1 MAGLLAKIGFG
12 SAKSA
17 ADDVAKE
24 GAEQAAKASSAWARN
39 LRKATL
45 GSAAIGGGAYGI
57 GSVGDAYESQKSEAE
72 TAAWLEQREQI
83 LNDPHLSS
91 EEKGRYLDS
100 LTHPEKAGSG
110 GLMDRLNNL
119 SITGAIMLVAFG
131 YLGIR
136 ALNVLGGMA

>member
-1 MAGLLAKIGFG
+1 MPGILQKLGLK

-24 GAEQAAKASSAWARN
+24 GAEQASRASSAWASN

-57 GSVGDAYESQKSEAE
+57 GSVGDAYEAKKSEAQFDAYLKE
-72 TAAWLEQREQI
+72 REDI
-83 LNDPHLSS
+83 LSDPHLSS

-100 LTHPEKAGSG
+100 LSRPGSSG
-110 GLMDRLNNL
+110 GGGITEWVNNL
-119 SITGAIMLVAFG
+119 SITGAIMVVALG

-136 ALNVLGGMA
+136 ALSVLGGMA